1 MGVKRIVVSTV
12 AVLLLLVGI
21 VVVGMRLRG
30 VERSSGGALRA
41 WPVDAAVVVRVR
53 GGESFTSEWLK
64 SQAVQ
69 GLFEQVPFLP
79 AVELFAQR
87 QLLMAINSLELW
99 EE

>member
-41 WPVDAAVVVRVR
+41 LPVDAAVVVRVR
-53 GGESFTSEWLK
+53 GGPRRLRRLASGSAGENL
-64 SQAVQ
+64 
-69 GLFEQVPFLP
+69 
-79 AVELFAQR
+79 
-87 QLLMAINSLELW
+87 SLRNG
-99 EE
+99 